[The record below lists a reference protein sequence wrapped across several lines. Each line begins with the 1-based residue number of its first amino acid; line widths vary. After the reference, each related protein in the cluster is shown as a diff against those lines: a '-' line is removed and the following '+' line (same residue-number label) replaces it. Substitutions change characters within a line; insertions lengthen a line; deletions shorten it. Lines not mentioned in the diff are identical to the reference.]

1 MDVRAELASAV
12 KKRYAKTHGEDVRPK
27 TTAQN
32 TKTSMRGKPAVS
44 KAEQASRSA
53 AKNAAAAALAAK
65 MGARPAAPSPAPA
78 SAPKGAGGN
87 GPLNSEEEAI
97 AQTYRK
103 MKDVGLPEGAIRHKM
118 MSDGV
123 SERIMEAVM
132 SGENTKASTPTTG
145 SRFGASSNQRQ
156 TSGVRSSLSPEE
168 EKIAAQYRKM
178 LKLRMPE
185 GAVRHKMTSD
195 GVSAKIQDAV
205 FSGES
210 PAVPA
215 TSLSSGSAPPISS
228 LSPEEEKIAAQYR
241 KMLKLRMPE
250 GAVRHKMT
258 SDGVS
263 AKIQE
268 SVLGGEAPAT
278 SSSSKPSKPSGNL
291 SSLSKEDEKVATQYR
306 KMMKMG
312 LPEGAMR
319 HRMNK
324 DGVAVH
330 IQDSVIREEIPAEN
344 PSDVRDASTSGAP
357 PRPPANPMAAAIASS
372 GGIGAL
378 KKKPVEEQVP
388 VSAMPSNPLAAA
400 ISSSG
405 GIGALKKTSVEKID
419 PVPAMPSNPLAAA
432 IAASGGKGALKKT
445 TVKNKDP
452 LPVTSSNPLAA
463 AIAASGGQSGLR
475 KTQPTEKEKQKP
487 KSTGNLM
494 LDELSSR
501 GFQSGLK
508 KSPLIPEK
516 PKSTGDVMTGEL
528 SKDFQSG
535 LKKTPLKSK
544 KPKPTG
550 DVPTGK
556 LSKDFQSGLEKTPPK
571 PEEPSPPE
579 TSNTQREVPI
589 SDLKS
594 GLEKSSKPQEAP
606 PKTTS
611 KDGVTKKP
619 NSAGS
624 KSTLEK
630 IGLKKAPSK
639 SNEPS
644 NGTTNTLKTEVLSD
658 DLKSC
663 PKNDPSRSENSSVE
677 RSTNNALTNKISST
691 GGVSGVGKGAT
702 ASQEPAP
709 KNTLKS
715 KFFGGKSK
723 PGPKQSSPQASKE
736 DKPFV
741 EQVTANPASNSV
753 QENISGTNELKK
765 SPFSKAPT
773 NIGSVSVESPEKRIP
788 EQVLGRKPTD
798 KVSIKPPNV
807 PHTKN
812 EKLKMTNIAE
822 VSAPEAK
829 APWEIQKTAKQST
842 KTQPNSAKRSTPKIE
857 YSSSGGGTKK
867 QPDSS
872 GRSTRTVESSGGTKK
887 QPNSSGRSTR
897 TADNSTTGGT
907 KTQPRSKTKVKN
919 SDKKKIPNSA
929 SNGGVEQH
937 CQCVVM

>member
-1 MDVRAELASAV
+1 
-12 KKRYAKTHGEDVRPK
+12 
-27 TTAQN
+27 
-32 TKTSMRGKPAVS
+32 
-44 KAEQASRSA
+44 
-53 AKNAAAAALAAK
+53 
-65 MGARPAAPSPAPA
+65 
-78 SAPKGAGGN
+78 
-87 GPLNSEEEAI
+87 
-97 AQTYRK
+97 
-103 MKDVGLPEGAIRHKM
+103 
-118 MSDGV
+118 
-123 SERIMEAVM
+123 
-132 SGENTKASTPTTG
+132 
-145 SRFGASSNQRQ
+145 
-156 TSGVRSSLSPEE
+156 
-168 EKIAAQYRKM
+168 
-178 LKLRMPE
+178 
-185 GAVRHKMTSD
+185 
-195 GVSAKIQDAV
+195 
-205 FSGES
+205 
-210 PAVPA
+210 
-215 TSLSSGSAPPISS
+215 
-228 LSPEEEKIAAQYR
+228 
-241 KMLKLRMPE
+241 
-250 GAVRHKMT
+250 MT

-278 SSSSKPSKPSGNL
+278 SSSSKPSKPAGNL
-291 SSLSKEDEKVATQYR
+291 SSLSREDEKVATQYR

-445 TVKNKDP
+445 TVKSKDP
-452 LPVTSSNPLAA
+452 VPVTSSNPLAA

-516 PKSTGDVMTGEL
+516 PKSTGDVMTGGL

-550 DVPTGK
+550 DVLTGK

-571 PEEPSPPE
+571 PEQPSPPE
-579 TSNTQREVPI
+579 TSNKQREVPI
-589 SDLKS
+589 SDSKS
-594 GLEKSSKPQEAP
+594 GLEKTSKPQEAP

-624 KSTLEK
+624 KSMLEK

-639 SNEPS
+639 PNEPS
-644 NGTTNTLKTEVLSD
+644 NDTTNTLKNEVLSD

-663 PKNDPSRSENSSVE
+663 PKNDPSRSENISVE
-677 RSTNNALTNKISST
+677 RSTNNALTDKISST

-736 DKPFV
+736 NKPFV

-753 QENISGTNELKK
+753 QENISDTNELKK
-765 SPFSKAPT
+765 SPFSEAPT
-773 NIGSVSVESPEKRIP
+773 NIGSGSVESPEKRIP

-812 EKLKMTNIAE
+812 EKLKMTNNAE
-822 VSAPEAK
+822 ASAPEAK
-829 APWEIQKTAKQST
+829 APREIQKTAKQST

-857 YSSSGGGTKK
+857 YSVNGGGTKK
-867 QPDSS
+867 QPNRS
-872 GRSTRTVESSGGTKK
+872 GRSTRTVESSGRIKKQPNSSGRSTRTVETSGGTKK
-887 QPNSSGRSTR
+887 PPNSSGRSTR

-907 KTQPRSKTKVKN
+907 KKQPRSKTKVKN